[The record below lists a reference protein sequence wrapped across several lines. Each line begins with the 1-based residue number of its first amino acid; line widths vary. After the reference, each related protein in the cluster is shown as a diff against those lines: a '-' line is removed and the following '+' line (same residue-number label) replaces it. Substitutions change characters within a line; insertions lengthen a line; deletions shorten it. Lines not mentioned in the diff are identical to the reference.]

1 MKIGV
6 IHLNQIGD
14 LVFSLPLLKSLRDS
28 YPAAEIHSVIK
39 PGIATLLKGSPFVDR
54 FIPKPGHARETF
66 QLMRALRRNAY
77 DLLITLARSEE
88 AFLLTAWS
96 GAGRKAGFRRFPW
109 DLVLDVKE
117 TVVGHN
123 SPFNNAKLLRS
134 LGIPVT
140 AQTYVGLLPVSPD
153 ECPVSIPGPYV
164 VISAG
169 ASPRRL
175 IKAWDEEKF
184 AELIVELKAR
194 HGLTPVLVGAGDTV
208 ESNGMITALVK
219 ADAKGKD
226 IEVRDLTGTLN
237 LRALTALLMRARLFV
252 GIDSGVMHLASA
264 SDVPVVAL
272 FGPTDPFYVGPQN
285 TRSAVVSHSLDC
297 MPCYLKKTCDDVRCM
312 RELSPGKVIEA
323 CTRLLDAEAGVS

>member
-1 MKIGV
+1 MKICV
-6 IHLNQIGD
+6 VHLNQIGD

-28 YPAAEIHSVIK
+28 YPDAEIHSVIK

-54 FIPKPGHARETF
+54 FIPKPGKARETLA
-66 QLMRALRRNAY
+66 LMRSLRQNAY

-96 GAGRKAGFRRFPW
+96 GAKLKAGFRRFPW
-109 DLVLDVKE
+109 DRCLDVKG
-117 TVVGHN
+117 TVEGHN
-123 SPFNNAKLLRS
+123 SPFNNARLLGR

-140 AQTYVGLLPVSPD
+140 APAYVGLLPVSPD
-153 ECPVSIPGPYV
+153 ECPVSVPGPYV

-184 AELIVELKAR
+184 AGLIVELHAR

-208 ESNGMITALVK
+208 ESNGKIKASVK
-219 ADAKGKD
+219 ADPRGTG
-226 IEVRDLTGTLN
+226 IEVHDLTGTLS
-237 LRALTALLMRARLFV
+237 LRALTALLMRSSLFV

-264 SDVPVVAL
+264 SDVPVVGL

-285 TRSAVVSHSLDC
+285 ARSVVVSHPMDC
-297 MPCYLKKTCDDVRCM
+297 MPCYLKKSCDDARCM
-312 RELSPGKVIEA
+312 RELSTDKVLEA
-323 CTRLLDAEAGVS
+323 CTKLLDTTGAR